1 MSEGPLVGQV
11 SATAGRRSLVL
22 GGTAGLGLGA
32 LGLWSAA
39 PASALVEPGP
49 RKVGL
54 TASGPRGV
62 LVKPHDTRRE
72 LTAALDRYMAG
83 RVGVA
88 GLSVRDNRNGRYYAW
103 RPRSGQTHSAI
114 KVLILIATLKVAQD
128 RGRDLTATQKSQCSR
143 MIRYSDNDATDALM
157 VAVGA
162 PYCQRVA
169 NALGMTSTKVLGGTV
184 FRSDTWWGHSTST
197 TRDLLV
203 LEDSLVYTSYLSTSR
218 RIYARGLM
226 ASVTSTQTWGL
237 GDGLPSDV
245 HVELKNG
252 WGPRSDGYRLNG
264 LGHVKGRG
272 RSYQMAFLS
281 TTHGGYSYGQ
291 TTVNRLSRIVFDELA
306 VPLN

>member
-1 MSEGPLVGQV
+1 MSEEHGVRSGDLGP
-11 SATAGRRSLVL
+11 GRRALVL
-22 GGTAGLGLGA
+22 AGAAGLGLST
-32 LGLWSAA
+32 LGLVTA
-39 PASALVEPGP
+39 PTATADAGP
-49 RKVGL
+49 RPTGL
-54 TASGPRGV
+54 TATGTRGV
-62 LVKPHDTRRE
+62 LVRPYDTRRA
-72 LTAALDRYMAG
+72 LTTALDRYMAT

-88 GLSVRDNRNGRYYAW
+88 GLSVRDNRNGRTYAW

-143 MIRYSDNDATDALM
+143 MIRFSDNDATDALM

-162 PYCQRVA
+162 SYCQRVA
-169 NALGMTSTKVLGGTV
+169 TALGMTSTTVLGGTV
-184 FRSDTWWGHSTST
+184 FRSSTWWGHSTST

-203 LEDSLVYTSYLSTSR
+203 LENSLVFTSYLSTAR

-264 LGHVKGRG
+264 TGHVKGRG

-291 TTVNRLSRIVFDELA
+291 ATVNRLSRIVFDELA
-306 VPLN
+306 NPLN